1 MPLFICRETS
11 MEYGGKNLRRWKVK
25 ACAMALAAGLLLAV
39 IVMGVMLVAAGGE
52 LRTALDGRRERAA
65 EERVTS
71 FSLREQMGREQA
83 EARVRGWLSVVQSET
98 AVVRT
103 DRGRL
108 SAQVFEPIGGEEDA
122 PWALVLHGGLGS
134 DYRQVLDVACMLS
147 LRGYRV
153 LTPDLY
159 AHGRSEGETS
169 SLGVRETEDV
179 RAWIEWI
186 MLEDMDARIVCFGQD
201 EGGAALLL
209 AAADGLPESVKAVAA
224 DSAYVSA
231 EARMETLLAE
241 TEAARRAKPL
251 RRAAY
256 RLAVGAS
263 VEAGD
268 IVGRMALADVPML
281 LIHGTGDSDV
291 LAWESEDLAA
301 AAGERGRL
309 LLVEGAG
316 HGMARF
322 LEPETY
328 ADALL
333 SFFADALNGEISGK
347 P

>member
-1 MPLFICRETS
+1 MRRRK
-11 MEYGGKNLRRWKVK
+11 GKGCV
-25 ACAMALAAGLLLAV
+25 LAHAVGLLLAV
-39 IVMGVMLVAAGGE
+39 IVAGVMLVMAGGE
-52 LRTALDGRRERAA
+52 LRMALDGRRERVT

-83 EARVRGWLSVVQSET
+83 EARVRGWLSVVPSET

-103 DRGRL
+103 ERGRL
-108 SAQVFEPIGGEEDA
+108 SAQVFSPIGGGEAA

-134 DYRQVLDVACMLS
+134 DSRQVLDVACMLS

-159 AHGRSEGETS
+159 AHGQSEGRTS

-209 AAADGLPESVKAVAA
+209 AAADGLPEPVKAVAV

-231 EARMETLLAE
+231 GARMEALMTE
-241 TEAARRAKPL
+241 TGAAQRMKAL
-251 RRAAY
+251 HRAAY
-256 RLAVGAS
+256 RLTVGAP

-301 AAGERGRL
+301 AAGKQAHL
-309 LLVEGAG
+309 LLVEGAE

-328 ADALL
+328 SDALL
-333 SFFADALNGEISGK
+333 SFFAAALAE
-347 P
+347 